1 MPGLQRLCVVRYLW
15 RGQWGRWTGW
25 SNWHFRVL
33 EKLVKLNSCGVMR
46 KTQGLTE
53 VVIGLLGT
61 ITILSIGNYWSY
73 LPLIVYGVLST
84 ALIRRIAVEQPSK
97 EEALCVRKRN
107 LVTLICWAL
116 AAAICYF
123 TFKGARIGENG
134 EWFVLSTYVFLLM
147 HGIAFL
153 APIKSFPNEK

>member
-1 MPGLQRLCVVRYLW
+1 
-15 RGQWGRWTGW
+15 
-25 SNWHFRVL
+25 
-33 EKLVKLNSCGVMR
+33 MR

-61 ITILSIGNYWSY
+61 IAILLLGNYWSY
-73 LPLIVYGVLST
+73 IPLVVYGVLSI

-107 LVTLICWAL
+107 VVTLICWAL

-134 EWFVLSTYVFLLM
+134 EWFVLSAYMFLLM

-153 APIKSFPNEK
+153 APVNSFPNEK